1 MPAGPAFAAV
11 FKHGRRSK
19 DEVFLVCAAAN
30 AQAFA
35 RLGVNVARRV
45 SPKAVLRNRI
55 KRQAREAFRLH
66 QSEVIGLDVVVI
78 AQVGAAAADNA
89 ALRNSLREHLL
100 KVAQKCKKS

>member
-19 DEVFLVCAAAN
+19 DQVFLVCAVAN
-30 AQAFA
+30 AQAYA

-66 QSEVIGLDVVVI
+66 QSEAIGLDVVVI

-89 ALRNSLREHLL
+89 ALRNSLWEHLL